1 MRAVG
6 AVGENGSVPYRGKV
20 EQRLAH
26 MVTNI
31 ERSKQ
36 WVLLLPTI
44 GDLLPETRFISERPI
59 TFKLSLSANG
69 YDCTQHES
77 LQDISEADHKSSHAN

>member
-1 MRAVG
+1 MRSEG
-6 AVGENGSVPYRGKV
+6 ADGENGSVPYRGKV

-36 WVLLLPTI
+36 WVLLSPTI
-44 GDLLPETRFISERPI
+44 GDP
-59 TFKLSLSANG
+59 
-69 YDCTQHES
+69 
-77 LQDISEADHKSSHAN
+77 SSRNQVHL